1 MTIDEFNAANP
12 IHRVFPD
19 DCWCGSKN
27 RRANDHI
34 CGECPAHC
42 ELEAHRQGR
51 PSPRDVAL
59 RVQRTE
65 IPVAMVRNPAKF
77 TAA

>member
-1 MTIDEFNAANP
+1 MTIEEFHQAYP
-12 IHRVFPD
+12 IRHLPPEQ
-19 DCWCGSKN
+19 CWCGAEN
-27 RRANDHI
+27 GQAEDHI

-51 PSPRDVAL
+51 PSPRDVEIRRL
-59 RVQRTE
+59 RAAAAAQ
-65 IPVAMVRNPAKF
+65 